1 LRPVNLIPPDQRRAR
16 REAGVARKDV
26 AVYGALGVLA
36 LAVLAVTAVVLT
48 SNKINDRKASIAQ
61 LEREAAS
68 AKAAADALR
77 PYGTFAQAQE
87 ARVETVNS
95 LVTTSFNWERVMR
108 TLARAIPS
116 DAWLVSF
123 KGTVR
128 PDVQVQSGGEGGA
141 GGGASGLRSK
151 SQAPA
156 IELTGCTYSHSA
168 VARMM
173 TRMRNLDDVTEV
185 VLKKSERP
193 EGTDE
198 AGAGAETGPGGDGSA
213 GEECRTRYR
222 ITKFEILVVFGHART
237 GGLPSPPS
245 AAPSPTARA
254 QSAAAT
260 ASAQSS
266 TPAGATPGGGTP

>member
-1 LRPVNLIPPDQRRAR
+1 LRPVNLIPPDQRRRR
-16 REAGVARKDV
+16 RERGIDRREV
-26 AVYGALGVLA
+26 AVYGTLGVLA
-36 LAVLAVTAVVLT
+36 LAVLAVTALVLT

-61 LEREAAS
+61 LDREATS
-68 AKAAADALR
+68 ARAAADALR
-77 PYGTFAQAQE
+77 PYGTFAQVQQT
-87 ARVETVNS
+87 RVETVHS
-95 LVTTSFNWERVMR
+95 LVNTSFNWERVMR

-116 DAWLVSF
+116 NAWLVSF

-128 PDVQVQSGGEGGA
+128 PGAQAQSGAGGGS

-156 IELTGCTYSHSA
+156 IELTGCTYSHPG

-173 TRMRNLDDVTEV
+173 TRMRNLDAVTEV

-193 EGTDE
+193 EGADD
-198 AGAGAETGPGGDGSA
+198 AGAGTSTDPGATGGTGD
-213 GEECRTRYR
+213 ECRTRSR
-222 ITKFEILVVFGHART
+222 ITKFEIVVVFGEART

-245 AAPSPTARA
+245 AAASPTARA

-266 TPAGATPGGGTP
+266 AAPGASPGGGTP